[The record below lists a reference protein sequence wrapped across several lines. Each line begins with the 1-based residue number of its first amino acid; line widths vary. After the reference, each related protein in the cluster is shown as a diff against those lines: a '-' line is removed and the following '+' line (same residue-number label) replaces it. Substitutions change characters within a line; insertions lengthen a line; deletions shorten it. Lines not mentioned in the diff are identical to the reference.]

1 MVGGFT
7 LGEIDALLIAVF
19 HLLARMKAQD
29 DEPAEIYHEV
39 LQKLITL
46 RKRSMA
52 Q

>member
-1 MVGGFT
+1 MAGDFT

-19 HLLARMKAQD
+19 HLLATMKAET
-29 DEPAEIYHEV
+29 DEPAEIYHDV